1 MGPTVIVSCM
11 EGDPECPT
19 EARTEEPGNK
29 TFALGLH
36 WACIGH
42 ARTYAHAHTLAHE
55 KTSLYYYYYKMCAV
69 VCAVVC
75 VVGCVVSIGE
85 TPVFIGISLCRAV
98 CR

>member
-1 MGPTVIVSCM
+1 MGPTVIV
-11 EGDPECPT
+11 
-19 EARTEEPGNK
+19 ARMVGGPGCQPAARSKEEDSQ

-36 WACIGH
+36 WAYVGRTRTRTR
-42 ARTYAHAHTLAHE
+42 ARTRTHE
-55 KTSLYYYYYKMCAV
+55 KIRFIIIIIKMCAV

-75 VVGCVVSIGE
+75 VVGCVASIGK

>member
-1 MGPTVIVSCM
+1 MVADLG
-11 EGDPECPT
+11 
-19 EARTEEPGNK
+19 ARTDIRHHGRQKEDSQ

-36 WACIGH
+36 WAYVGRTRTRTR
-42 ARTYAHAHTLAHE
+42 ARTRTHE

-75 VVGCVVSIGE
+75 VVDCVVSIGKA
-85 TPVFIGISLCRAV
+85 PVFIGISLCRAV